1 MADIKLK
8 DLLSEGKSSKVNEI
22 QLNESA
28 AAALNVAIAS
38 AMIIA
43 APLAITG
50 AHYVK
55 GLVNDIRDHYAGKK
69 IDMDAF
75 IKKTAEATTE
85 LDDAQR
91 QSIAHDISRMAIHMD
106 EKSYKDASWY
116 MGAIDDRV
124 KEMNDRNNSD
134 YSTGLFKDAWLARQ
148 EDKKKNPEKY
158 KPAPEKVAANVEK
171 YKDAVASEREINS
184 LQKDKRLRGV
194 MVKNPVSGKEMDIQH
209 ALDMDNSSWF
219 PAALDKAREL
229 TGTKPTTQKPQQ
241 PKAEKDPADTN
252 RDAKLQ
258 QLAKLQQQ
266 KAQQDKQKAAT
277 GGASANQQKAAPTQ
291 QPNAQPAQDIS
302 KLKVKNPETGND
314 ISVKAAL
321 TYDKNHPVYKA
332 AQQII
337 ARNRK

>member
-1 MADIKLK
+1 MANIKLTS
-8 DLLSEGKSSKVNEI
+8 LLKEEKKQKVDEI
-22 QLNESA
+22 QLNESP
-28 AAALNVAIAS
+28 AAALSVAIAS

-55 GLVNDIRDHYAGKK
+55 GLINDIRDHYAGKK

-91 QSIAHDISRMAIHMD
+91 QSIANDISRMAIHMD

-116 MGAIDDRV
+116 MGAIDDSV

-194 MVKNPVSGKEMDIQH
+194 MVKNPVSGKEMDIQN
-209 ALDMDNSSWF
+209 ALDWDNTNWYQ
-219 PAALDKAREL
+219 AALDKAREL
-229 TGTKPTTQKPQQ
+229 TGTKPTTQNTQQ
-241 PKAEKDPADTN
+241 PKAEPK
-252 RDAKLQ
+252 Q
-258 QLAKLQQQ
+258 QSQQ
-266 KAQQDKQKAAT
+266 
-277 GGASANQQKAAPTQ
+277 APTKQ
-291 QPNAQPAQDIS
+291 AGNVDLDQKI
-302 KLKVKNPETGND
+302 KNPETDND
-314 ISVKAAL
+314 ISLKSAL
-321 TYDKNHPVYKA
+321 AYDKDSAVYKA
-332 AQQII
+332 AVQKIQKDKGS
-337 ARNRK
+337 AGGEQKPQEPVKGASMFDKDYNKKR